1 MASEDEQVCVDAAFL
16 NEELSNL
23 IIGGPDAELASSD
36 ESEASVDVN
45 VFDATQC
52 LFCNCNSENLEENL
66 DHMRKRHGM
75 IVPYLESLIVDL
87 EALVKYLHLVI
98 YEYTECPYCG
108 SIRNTPQAAQQHMTG
123 KGHCKIDVQKENS
136 EFRDFYAFESN
147 AGPDGSRCGD
157 SGHACFVD
165 VDDETRRLPF
175 GKTVSHRK
183 TKKVRDHRDLRS
195 GGGTDSFSLVEEG
208 RRPDSLSDATAL
220 VINNGKTKD
229 LVVSEKSND
238 LFDK

>member
-1 MASEDEQVCVDAAFL
+1 
-16 NEELSNL
+16 
-23 IIGGPDAELASSD
+23 
-36 ESEASVDVN
+36 
-45 VFDATQC
+45 
-52 LFCNCNSENLEENL
+52 
-66 DHMRKRHGM
+66 MRKRHGM
-75 IVPYLESLIVDL
+75 IVPYPESLIVNL
-87 EALVKYLHLVI
+87 KTLVKYLHLVI
-98 YEYTECPYCG
+98 YEYNECFYCG

-123 KGHCKIDVQKENS
+123 KEHCKIDVQKENS

-165 VDDETRRLPF
+165 ADDETRRLPF

-208 RRPDSLSDATAL
+208 KRPDSLSDATAL

-238 LFDK
+238 LFDKTEMATMRQGDRLALAHWPLPQQRTLVAKAKKQQEMWSRFEKDQAIKLQCKAKAKSDVPAV

>member
-52 LFCNCNSENLEENL
+52 LFCNYNSENLEENL

-98 YEYTECPYCG
+98 YEYTECLYCG

-123 KGHCKIDVQKENS
+123 KGHCKIDVQKENF

-147 AGPDGSRCGD
+147 AGPDGSRCV
-157 SGHACFVD
+157 A
-165 VDDETRRLPF
+165 
-175 GKTVSHRK
+175 
-183 TKKVRDHRDLRS
+183 
-195 GGGTDSFSLVEEG
+195 
-208 RRPDSLSDATAL
+208 
-220 VINNGKTKD
+220 
-229 LVVSEKSND
+229 
-238 LFDK
+238 